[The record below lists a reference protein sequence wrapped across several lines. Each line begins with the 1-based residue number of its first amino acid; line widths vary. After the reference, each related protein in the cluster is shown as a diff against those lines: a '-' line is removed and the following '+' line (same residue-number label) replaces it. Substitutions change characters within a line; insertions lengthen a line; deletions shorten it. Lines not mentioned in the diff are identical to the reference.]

1 MNGDPKAILEALL
14 FVAEEPIS
22 LDKLKEILEAYSRKE
37 VATFLEELRVSYAGR
52 GLQLVEVAGGYRLA
66 TRPELAPWIQKLQ
79 TAKPAK
85 LSRAA
90 LETLAI
96 IAYRQPITR
105 PEIEAIRGV
114 TVDGVL
120 KTLTERD
127 LIRILGR
134 KPEPGRPI
142 LYGTSRAFLENFGF
156 KDLSELPA
164 LKEIEE
170 LVAEP
175 GPSGKGE
182 EQPVSE
188 VGSSSEE
195 GTSSVEAAWVKT

>member
-14 FVAEEPIS
+14 FVAEEPVS
-22 LDKLKEILEAYSRKE
+22 LDKLKEILDAYSRRE
-37 VATFLEELRVSYAGR
+37 IAAFLEELRASYEGR

-66 TRPELAPWIQKLQ
+66 TRPELAPWIRKLQ
-79 TAKPAK
+79 TAKPAR

-96 IAYRQPITR
+96 IAYKQPITR

-134 KPEPGRPI
+134 KPEPGRPL
-142 LYGTSRAFLENFGF
+142 LYGTSRAFLEYFGF

-164 LKEIEE
+164 LREIEE

-175 GPSGKGE
+175 WPSGEGE
-182 EQPVSE
+182 EQPASE
-188 VGSSSEE
+188 VGSGSEE
-195 GTSSVEAAWVKT
+195 GDLLG

>member
-14 FVAEEPIS
+14 FVAEEPVS
-22 LDKLKEILEAYSRKE
+22 LDKLKEILDAYSRRE
-37 VATFLEELRVSYAGR
+37 IAAFLEELRASYEGR

-66 TRPELAPWIQKLQ
+66 TRPELAPWIRKLQ
-79 TAKPAK
+79 TAKPAR

-134 KPEPGRPI
+134 KPEPGRPL
-142 LYGTSRAFLENFGF
+142 LYGTSRAFLEYFGF

-164 LKEIEE
+164 LREIEE

-175 GPSGKGE
+175 GPSGEGE
-182 EQPVSE
+182 EQPASE
-188 VGSSSEE
+188 VGSGSEE
-195 GTSSVEAAWVKT
+195 EDLLG

>member
-14 FVAEEPIS
+14 FVAEEPVS
-22 LDKLKEILEAYSRKE
+22 LDKLGEILDAYSRRE
-37 VATFLEELRVSYAGR
+37 IATFLEELRASYEGR

-66 TRPELAPWIQKLQ
+66 TRPELAPWVQKLQ
-79 TAKPAK
+79 MAKPAR

-114 TVDGVL
+114 AVDGVL
-120 KTLTERD
+120 KTLAERD

-134 KPEPGRPI
+134 KPEPGRPL
-142 LYGTSRAFLENFGF
+142 LYGTSRAFLEYFGF
-156 KDLSELPA
+156 RDLSELPA
-164 LKEIEE
+164 LREVEE
-170 LVAEP
+170 LVVEP
-175 GPSGKGE
+175 GPSGEGE
-182 EQPVSE
+182 EQPASG
-188 VGSSSEE
+188 VGSGSE
-195 GTSSVEAAWVKT
+195 GEALFS